1 MSKTIEHN
9 DTEMTPTSL
18 RRLTS
23 NVAPIRKADWRN
35 LKLLNEWCEWRI
47 YVESTI
53 KKESK

>member
-1 MSKTIEHN
+1 MSKTIKHN

-23 NVAPIRKADWRN
+23 NVAPIRRADWRN